1 MNEMTANIEKL
12 KSEVNSDEKYKKAQ
26 AMKLAADKLAKHNKG
41 NEYDS
46 AAALAAQE
54 QINEEFRKE
63 NKEKMKVAHAER

>member
-1 MNEMTANIEKL
+1 
-12 KSEVNSDEKYKKAQ
+12 
-26 AMKLAADKLAKHNKG
+26 MKLAADRLAKHNKG